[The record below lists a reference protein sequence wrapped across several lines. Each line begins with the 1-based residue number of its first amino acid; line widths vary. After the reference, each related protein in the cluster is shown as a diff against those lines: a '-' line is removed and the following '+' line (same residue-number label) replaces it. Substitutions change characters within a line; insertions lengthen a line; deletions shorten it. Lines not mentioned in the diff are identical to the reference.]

1 MNLYRS
7 TLFLRYRHS
16 GSKIFNRCKCTR
28 SPQRKMPIFSKN
40 RSRKDHN
47 HFFLALFYHLFSVDL
62 PYRQPF
68 ATIIYNLSLSN
79 LILLPTTIH
88 PKKQNYSN
96 NSFFFSSFSS
106 PFLYRSSFD
115 YMEVMDYILVSS
127 YLFPSI
133 GRRFTIG
140 VGEGGGKKRRRVWQ
154 MELVENGGGDSS
166 SCCIGLVKGG
176 NKHGNIGGCIV

>member
-1 MNLYRS
+1 MHAISSTKNTNFLEEPIEKRS
-7 TLFLRYRHS
+7 Q
-16 GSKIFNRCKCTR
+16 
-28 SPQRKMPIFSKN
+28 P
-40 RSRKDHN
+40 
-47 HFFLALFYHLFSVDL
+47 LFSRPVL
-62 PYRQPF
+62 PSFLHRF
-68 ATIIYNLSLSN
+68 TIPTTFQNNYIQSLSLSN

-140 VGEGGGKKRRRVWQ
+140 VGEGGGKKRKRVWQ